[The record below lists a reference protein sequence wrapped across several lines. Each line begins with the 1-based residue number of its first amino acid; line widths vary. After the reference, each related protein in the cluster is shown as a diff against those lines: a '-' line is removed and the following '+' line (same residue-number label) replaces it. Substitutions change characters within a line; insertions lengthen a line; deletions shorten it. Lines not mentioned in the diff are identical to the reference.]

1 MDRCYHCGST
11 TGFDEVVQVPVHENI
26 TAEYARM
33 NMLVENRKFD
43 EAIALSYL
51 VLEWMPNLA
60 GAFWLRLLA
69 RKQCSTAFELIRKG
83 FPCNDDPDFCN
94 ALCFSSDEEHC
105 AYVDIR
111 NMVSEGRSALM
122 KAVADHETKCKAKT
136 NIMQVKRTMQGEIDA
151 RKQKLFSLW
160 SDLEDLEHSLYILEM
175 DCQLLIK
182 EHQTTLERSVQ
193 SAAAI
198 KTEAYKLEECSEE
211 MLHSFQVKMGY
222 VLQLSEQAKDAIESM
237 RKQHPWVKNFSEL
250 VTKRNQLVKAINSE
264 VSALTSYQRT
274 VQQIL
279 SEIERIEGRH
289 KTALR
294 AAENYDFTDAASLLE
309 SDIFSQIFHDSKV
322 SDISPLSGVSGNQ

>member
-1 MDRCYHCGST
+1 
-11 TGFDEVVQVPVHENI
+11 
-26 TAEYARM
+26 
-33 NMLVENRKFD
+33 
-43 EAIALSYL
+43 
-51 VLEWMPNLA
+51 
-60 GAFWLRLLA
+60 
-69 RKQCSTAFELIRKG
+69 
-83 FPCNDDPDFCN
+83 
-94 ALCFSSDEEHC
+94 
-105 AYVDIR
+105 
-111 NMVSEGRSALM
+111 
-122 KAVADHETKCKAKT
+122 
-136 NIMQVKRTMQGEIDA
+136 
-151 RKQKLFSLW
+151 
-160 SDLEDLEHSLYILEM
+160 
-175 DCQLLIK
+175 
-182 EHQTTLERSVQ
+182 
-193 SAAAI
+193 
-198 KTEAYKLEECSEE
+198 